1 MLSTTCYE
9 QNFCKI
15 SSCIEGELTGVK
27 LARGRVHASH
37 MILEKEVLTSK
48 RTEREVGQQR
58 PEGEAK

>member
-1 MLSTTCYE
+1 MSRIFAKY
-9 QNFCKI
+9 QAG
-15 SSCIEGELTGVK
+15 SAEGELTGVK
-27 LARGRVHASH
+27 LARGRVHALH